1 MDKKH
6 ILKEI
11 VKFAAQVAVMFVVV
25 FVLTR
30 HVIIHAQVISPSMEN
45 TLPTRSWVVG
55 SRLSYV
61 FGEPHRFD
69 IILFEN
75 PRDPDDHPFV
85 KRIVGLPYETVEIR
99 DGLVFINGSDIP
111 LDDSFTK
118 EPSFGNFGPFLVPA
132 DSFFV
137 LGDHRNN
144 SLDSRTLANPFIH
157 KDAIIGRLHATV
169 FPRPAVF
176 RRSEVK
182 RACAHVSCSTLS

>member
-1 MDKKH
+1 MEQPSM
-6 ILKEI
+6 LKEAA
-11 VKFAAQVAVMFVVV
+11 KFIAQIAVMFVVV

-30 HVIIHAQVISPSMEN
+30 CVIIHAQVISPSMEN
-45 TLPTRSWVVG
+45 TLPTYSWVVG

-75 PRDPDDHPFV
+75 PINPEDHPFV
-85 KRIVGLPYETVEIR
+85 KRIIGLPHETVEIR
-99 DGLVFINGSDIP
+99 GGLVYINDSDIP

-118 EPSFGNFGPFLVPA
+118 EVSFGDFGPFLVPA

-144 SLDSRTLANPFIH
+144 SADSRNLPQPFIH
-157 KDAIIGRLHATV
+157 RDEIIGRLHATL

-176 RRSEVK
+176 RRSE
-182 RACAHVSCSTLS
+182 